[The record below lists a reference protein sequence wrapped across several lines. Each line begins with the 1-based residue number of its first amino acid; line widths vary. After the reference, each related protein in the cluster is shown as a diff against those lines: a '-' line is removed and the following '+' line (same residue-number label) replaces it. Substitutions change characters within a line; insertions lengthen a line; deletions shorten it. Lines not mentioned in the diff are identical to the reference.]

1 MANPIIVLTNQNELT
16 YSSNNVKGD
25 GYYGFADGLHTM
37 SFHVSN
43 FTGRIFLEATL
54 LENPTESDWFL
65 IVLDIETD
73 YLEFTN
79 ETTTVGKS
87 FQGNFV
93 YLRVRVDRDYLGASE
108 YSSSQHGNLDKA
120 VLLI

>member
-1 MANPIIVLTNQNELT
+1 MANPIIIMTNKNELSYT
-16 YSSNNVKGD
+16 SDPVKGD

-43 FTGRIFLEATL
+43 FTGRIFVEATL
-54 LENPTESDWFL
+54 VEQPTDNDWFL
-65 IVLDIETD
+65 ISLENETD
-73 YLEFTN
+73 YLEFDNQTA
-79 ETTTVGKS
+79 TVGTS

-93 YLRVRVDRDYLGASE
+93 YLRVRIDRDYVGATE
-108 YSSSQHGNLDKA
+108 YNSSLHGNLDKA

>member
-1 MANPIIVLTNQNELT
+1 MANPVIILTNQNELSYT
-16 YSSNNVKGD
+16 SDTVKGD

-43 FTGRIFLEATL
+43 FTGRLYVEATL

-65 IVLDIETD
+65 ISLDTEHD
-73 YLEFTN
+73 YLEFED
-79 ETTTVGKS
+79 ETKTVGTS

-93 YLRVRVDRDYLGASE
+93 YLRVRIDRDYLGASD
-108 YSSSQHGNLDKA
+108 YDSSLHGILDKA